1 MITEE
6 RTNYNMKLIMEN
18 WRSFLTED
26 NIGSPNPV
34 DLHFLDLLDKEE
46 INEIPKALKRA
57 ALGLGL
63 AAGGV
68 GLGALGGAA
77 IDSAANGEKTAQQV
91 DAEDELTSKLIKRK
105 GSPKQ
110 YMKQLIRI
118 QSDSITDAPSS
129 GNYKWIPPENIK
141 NSDILPYMSMTVRDY
156 REAQRAKDIKTLYKH
171 LFGTSGMWGGSDM
184 ETLGGSQVL
193 PPSWSITFDIYREK
207 VQYKI
212 EQVLKDLDTL
222 GEEGAAQKFGMPYE
236 ELEKKLYRLQN
247 TIRTK

>member
-1 MITEE
+1 
-6 RTNYNMKLIMEN
+6 MKLIMEN
-18 WRSFLTED
+18 WRSFLTEG
-26 NIGSPNPV
+26 NIGSPSPV
-34 DLHFLDLLDKEE
+34 DLGFLDLLDKEE

-77 IDSAANGEKTAQQV
+77 IDGATKGEKTAQQV
-91 DAEDELTSKLIKRK
+91 ELTSKLIKRK
-105 GSPKQ
+105 GTPQQ

-141 NSDILPYMSMTVRDY
+141 DSDVLPYMSMTVKDY
-156 REAQRAKDIKTLYKH
+156 REAQRAKDIKTLHKH

-184 ETLGGSQVL
+184 EVFGGSQVL
-193 PPSWSITFDIYREK
+193 PPSWSITFDTYREK

-212 EQVLKDLDTL
+212 EQVLKDIDTL
-222 GEEGAAQKFGMPYE
+222 GEEGVAKKFGMPYE
-236 ELEKKLYRLQN
+236 KLEKKLYQLQN